1 MLSENFYLE
10 QVLRYQD
17 IEELFKIS
25 SVNKY
30 FKTLCKDEL
39 HRRYP
44 KLKEKT
50 QDEIYD
56 LFKQLKN
63 QSKDI
68 EIINNVIDSKFHKVE
83 LLDNNLYINDSL
95 QELDE
100 QLFNL
105 YNSVKQIFNIIK

>member
-56 LFKQLKN
+56 LFEQLKN
-63 QSKDI
+63 YEKDI
-68 EIINNVIDSKFHKVE
+68 DKINNVIDSTPLGVK
-83 LLDNNLYINDSL
+83 LLDDNPYANDSL

-100 QLFNL
+100 QLFDL
-105 YNSVKQIFNIIK
+105 FKSITKIKNIIK